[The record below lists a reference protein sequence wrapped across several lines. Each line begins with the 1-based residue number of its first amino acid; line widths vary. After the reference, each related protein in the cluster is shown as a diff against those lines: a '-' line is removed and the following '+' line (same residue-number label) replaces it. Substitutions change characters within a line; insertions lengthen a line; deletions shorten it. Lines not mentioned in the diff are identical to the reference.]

1 MRNKTPW
8 KVLVPA
14 LIFLMVA
21 SFSFAD
27 IREAQPVKMP
37 VNHLNKGGCKASPTY
52 PEPNTIIITVSGNDV
67 TVQHIDAYY
76 NCCLTPVTEVVQ
88 EGFVINLYEH
98 ETGENPCYCLCYFD
112 LETTVYDLP
121 SGTYTINVYDAEG
134 AYIGGGTAVIEKA
147 KKRLE
152 PAVK

>member
-8 KVLVPA
+8 TMLVLA
-14 LIFLMVA
+14 LVFLLAA
-21 SFSFAD
+21 SFSFAA

-37 VNHLNKGGCKASPTY
+37 ANHLNKGDCKESPTY
-52 PEPNTIIITVSGNDV
+52 PDSNTIIITVSGNDV
-67 TVQHIDAYY
+67 TVLHVDAYY

-121 SGTYTINVYDAEG
+121 AGTYTVNVYDAEG
-134 AYIGGGTAVIEKA
+134 EYIGGGTAVIDEG
-147 KKRLE
+147 KKRFD
-152 PAVK
+152 PAME